1 VDDGPVATTLPAMR
15 QPVEGTGR
23 ERLEP
28 QFHFC
33 CRRGARAH
41 QVGPVMAD
49 HLAAAEA
56 TGKRRSDGS
65 WRRGTWIG
73 GFGVRSESSVTK
85 KFQRKAMEEGGPASP
100 LMMGTSGGAGAS
112 AATGKNGARGGGV
125 GIIVDEGLGKASRP
139 VCTSGAR

>member
-15 QPVEGTGR
+15 QLVEGTGR

-28 QFHFC
+28 QLHFC

-65 WRRGTWIG
+65 WRR
-73 GFGVRSESSVTK
+73 
-85 KFQRKAMEEGGPASP
+85 
-100 LMMGTSGGAGAS
+100 
-112 AATGKNGARGGGV
+112 AT
-125 GIIVDEGLGKASRP
+125 
-139 VCTSGAR
+139 

>member
-1 VDDGPVATTLPAMR
+1 MV
-15 QPVEGTGR
+15 
-23 ERLEP
+23 
-28 QFHFC
+28 
-33 CRRGARAH
+33 
-41 QVGPVMAD
+41 D

-112 AATGKNGARGGGV
+112 ATTGKKWSKGRRCRRYSGGRTR
-125 GIIVDEGLGKASRP
+125 EGLEACLHERRSIELAG
-139 VCTSGAR
+139 